1 MLKSAYNAQRLPFM
15 SRDFVKELALK
26 IYLTA
31 AHGINAGDKIKQRGL
46 PRTIGANDGSDFAG
60 LCGQVD
66 FIQSHQP
73 AEGLAQPS
81 GLQYHR
87 PAQGSVPL
95 CLYLSRNRLKTSLS
109 LTNKPS
115 GMNIITNINMRP
127 YMMIS

>member
-1 MLKSAYNAQRLPFM
+1 MLKSAYNAQRRPFM

-31 AHGINAGDKIKQRGL
+31 AYGVNAGDKIKQRGL
-46 PRTIGANDGSDFAG
+46 PSTIGADDGSDFTG

-66 FIQSHQP
+66 FIQSHQS
-73 AEGLAQPS
+73 AECLAQPS
-81 GLQYHR
+81 GLKYYR

-95 CLYLSRNRLKTSLS
+95 CLYLSRSRLKTSFS

-115 GMNIITNINMRP
+115 A
-127 YMMIS
+127 